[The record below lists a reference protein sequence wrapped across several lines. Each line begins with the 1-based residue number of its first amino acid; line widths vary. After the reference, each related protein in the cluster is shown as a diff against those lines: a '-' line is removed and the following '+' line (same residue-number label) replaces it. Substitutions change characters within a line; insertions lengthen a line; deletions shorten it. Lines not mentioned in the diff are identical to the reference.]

1 MIHQPSS
8 SSNLLLLPLNQTISS
23 TTDKTFKSSDRTDS
37 YGKNSITVGAINSWN
52 KVNISTII
60 CHLNISV
67 KSLKVKRLFP
77 KKCIGDY

>member
-1 MIHQPSS
+1 ME
-8 SSNLLLLPLNQTISS
+8 
-23 TTDKTFKSSDRTDS
+23 
-37 YGKNSITVGAINSWN
+37 KNSITVGAINSWN
-52 KVNISTII
+52 KVNISTVT